1 MRILRLFHKE
11 LAAVLPGGA
20 PVTAGVMKK
29 GEQKAVQN
37 LYAKALRRALRR
49 FRSGGERRAFH

>member
-1 MRILRLFHKE
+1 MKIVQLFHEE
-11 LAAVLPGGA
+11 LATVVPGGA
-20 PVTAGVMKK
+20 PVVAGATTR
-29 GEQKAVQN
+29 GEQKAMQN

>member
-1 MRILRLFHKE
+1 MKILRLFHDE
-11 LAAVLPGGA
+11 LAVILPEGL
-20 PVTAGVMKK
+20 PVVRTSSRV
-29 GEQKAVQN
+29 EQKAVQN